1 MKKLLYFFTLIIG
14 LTSCDD
20 YLEVQPVGQVIPK
33 SVEDYR
39 SFLTSAYSI
48 TNLGKILTSYRSDE
62 LRLNPNA
69 SGIEQYE
76 DIFIWNDRNAS
87 PLTRSFPYGSFYTII
102 FYCNHIIENQNNIEG
117 DQNSIDQLVGEAYAL
132 RAMQYFELVNL
143 YAKPYDKNATNEEPA
158 VPIVT
163 KYDAEKAYP
172 KESLEDV
179 YTQILTDLEQAQA
192 LVKVSQQEEG
202 LNYRFSKIAVLA
214 FRARVALYQQDWEEA
229 IAFSEEALSIKSGI
243 QNLNDNASIMPSEYN
258 SVESILALEN
268 VADLELVAKA
278 SISDDLIA
286 AYDPESDLRFSLYF
300 EQYNDGR
307 YHSKKSA
314 QNKFKVSYRTSELYF
329 IIAESLAHLNQTD
342 SAKETL
348 LDFAE
353 NRYTPSGF
361 SAYQD
366 FINTLDNESLL
377 TEILKERRREFA
389 IEGHRWNDLRRTT
402 QPEIRKTYNGNSYT
416 LEEGDERYTLLL
428 PNDAIIN
435 NPDL

>member
-1 MKKLLYFFTLIIG
+1 
-14 LTSCDD
+14 
-20 YLEVQPVGQVIPK
+20 
-33 SVEDYR
+33 
-39 SFLTSAYSI
+39 
-48 TNLGKILTSYRSDE
+48 
-62 LRLNPNA
+62 
-69 SGIEQYE
+69 
-76 DIFIWNDRNAS
+76 
-87 PLTRSFPYGSFYTII
+87 
-102 FYCNHIIENQNNIEG
+102 
-117 DQNSIDQLVGEAYAL
+117 
-132 RAMQYFELVNL
+132 
-143 YAKPYDKNATNEEPA
+143 
-158 VPIVT
+158 
-163 KYDAEKAYP
+163 
-172 KESLEDV
+172 
-179 YTQILTDLEQAQA
+179 
-192 LVKVSQQEEG
+192 
-202 LNYRFSKIAVLA
+202 
-214 FRARVALYQQDWEEA
+214 
-229 IAFSEEALSIKSGI
+229 
-243 QNLNDNASIMPSEYN
+243 MPSEYN
-258 SVESILALEN
+258 SVESILALEKI
-268 VADLELVAKA
+268 ADLELVAKA

>member
-87 PLTRSFPYGSFYTII
+87 PLTRAFPYASFYTII

-163 KYDAEKAYP
+163 EYDAEKAYP
-172 KESLEDV
+172 KKSLEDV
-179 YTQILTDLEQAQA
+179 YTQILTDLEEAQA
-192 LVKVSQQEEG
+192 LVKVIQQGEG

-229 IAFSEEALSIKSGI
+229 IAFSKEALSIKADI
-243 QNLNDNASIMPSEYN
+243 QNLNDNASLMPSEYN

-268 VADLELVAKA
+268 VADLDLVTKS

-286 AYDPESDLRFSLYF
+286 AYDPESDLRFALYY

-348 LDFAE
+348 LGFAE

-361 SAYQD
+361 SVYQD

-402 QPEIRKTYNGNSYT
+402 QPEITKLYNGNSYT

>member
-14 LTSCDD
+14 LTSCND
-20 YLEVQPVGQVIPK
+20 YLEVEPVGQVIPK
-33 SVEDYR
+33 TVEDYR

-48 TNLGKILTSYRSDE
+48 TNIGKILTSYRGDE
-62 LRLNPNA
+62 LRLNTNA

-76 DIFIWNDRNAS
+76 DIFIWNDSNAS
-87 PLTRSFPYGSFYTII
+87 PLTRAFPYASFYSII

-143 YAKPYDKNATNEEPA
+143 YAKPYDNNATNDEPA

-163 KYDAEKAYP
+163 VYDAEKAYP
-172 KESLEDV
+172 KKSLEEV
-179 YTQILTDLEQAQA
+179 YSQILSDLEEAQA
-192 LVKVSQQEEG
+192 LVNVNEQDEG

-214 FRARVALYQQDWEEA
+214 FQARVALYQQDWEEA
-229 IAFSEEALSIKSGI
+229 IAFSEEALSIRSDI

-268 VADLELVAKA
+268 VADLDLVTKS

-286 AYDPESDLRFSLYF
+286 AYDPESDLRFALYY

-361 SAYQD
+361 SAYHD
-366 FINTLDNESLL
+366 FVNTLDNESLL

-402 QPEIRKTYNGNSYT
+402 QPEITKTYNGNSYT